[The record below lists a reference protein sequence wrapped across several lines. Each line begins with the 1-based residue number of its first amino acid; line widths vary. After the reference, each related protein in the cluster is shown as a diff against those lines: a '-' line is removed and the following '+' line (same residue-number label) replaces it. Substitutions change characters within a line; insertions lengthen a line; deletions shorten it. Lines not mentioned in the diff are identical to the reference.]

1 MKKNERVKGMNIK
14 EKLEKEEKRLQALK
28 SQKIT
33 IEEKIKK
40 TEAEIEKYSNLIN
53 QKKFSEMS
61 EVLTANGL
69 TIDEI
74 LKAVR
79 SGDMLSLQERIEESV
94 KNKEETVKT
103 EKEELLVN

>member
-1 MKKNERVKGMNIK
+1 MKRNERVKGMDIK

-79 SGDMLSLQERIEESV
+79 SGDMLSLQERMEESV

>member
-14 EKLEKEEKRLQALK
+14 EKLEKEENRLQALK